1 MNIMTKLSQARLC
14 DSRA

>member
-1 MNIMTKLSQARLC
+1 MTKLSQARLC